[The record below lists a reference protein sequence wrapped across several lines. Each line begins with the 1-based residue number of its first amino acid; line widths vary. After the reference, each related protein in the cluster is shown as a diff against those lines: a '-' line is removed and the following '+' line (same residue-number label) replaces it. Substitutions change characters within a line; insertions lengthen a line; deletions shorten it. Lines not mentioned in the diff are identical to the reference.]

1 MAERDTRVIG
11 YFAYFSPTDHVC
23 TDTDACV
30 IAGSGEAMQQYLSEM
45 APASAGDA
53 SVRKTRF
60 IDILRGLNLGAAY
73 AFDNE
78 SYARFYPL
86 AREAGLDV
94 AQADFDEQRKLGN
107 RFFTVRLKGI

>member
-1 MAERDTRVIG
+1 MADRDTRVIG
-11 YFAYFSPTDHVC
+11 YFAYLSPTDLVC

-45 APASAGDA
+45 APSTAGA

-60 IDILRGLNLGAAY
+60 VEILRGLNLGAAY

-94 AQADFDEQRKLGN
+94 AQPDFDEERKRGN
-107 RFFTVRLKGI
+107 RFFTVRLRAV

>member
-1 MAERDTRVIG
+1 MTDRDTRVIG
-11 YFAYFSPTDHVC
+11 YFAYLSPTDLVC

-45 APASAGDA
+45 APSSAAAG
-53 SVRKTRF
+53 VRKTRF
-60 IDILRGLNLGAAY
+60 IEILRGLSLGAAY

-94 AQADFDEQRKLGN
+94 AQPDFDQERKLGN
-107 RFFTVRLKGI
+107 RFFTVRLRAI